1 MGLLPRC
8 ELTLPGQLT
17 RASPFSQNATVLT
30 RRRKE
35 ALKNPLCF
43 HQSVRNP
50 SSLQCFF
57 SCEPY
62 KNLKKKKKERKKE
75 KKTNSKIAVSQSSPV
90 QSNNIKKS
98 K

>member
-17 RASPFSQNATVLT
+17 RAPPFSQNATVLT

-35 ALKNPLCF
+35 APKNPLCF

-57 SCEPY
+57 SCEPN
-62 KNLKKKKKERKKE
+62 KNLKKKKNKK
-75 KKTNSKIAVSQSSPV
+75 KHSKIAVSQSSPV
-90 QSNNIKKS
+90 QSNNIKK
-98 K
+98 

>member
-17 RASPFSQNATVLT
+17 RAPPFSQNATVLT

-35 ALKNPLCF
+35 APKNPLCF

-57 SCEPY
+57 SSEPN
-62 KNLKKKKKERKKE
+62 KNLKKKKNKK
-75 KKTNSKIAVSQSSPV
+75 KHSKIAVSQSSPV
-90 QSNNIKKS
+90 QSNNIKK
-98 K
+98 

>member
-17 RASPFSQNATVLT
+17 RAPPFSQNATVLT

-35 ALKNPLCF
+35 APKKPLCF

-57 SCEPY
+57 SCEPN
-62 KNLKKKKKERKKE
+62 KNLKKKTVKLLFPSLLQFRGTTLKNK
-75 KKTNSKIAVSQSSPV
+75 
-90 QSNNIKKS
+90 NNVIN
-98 K
+98 